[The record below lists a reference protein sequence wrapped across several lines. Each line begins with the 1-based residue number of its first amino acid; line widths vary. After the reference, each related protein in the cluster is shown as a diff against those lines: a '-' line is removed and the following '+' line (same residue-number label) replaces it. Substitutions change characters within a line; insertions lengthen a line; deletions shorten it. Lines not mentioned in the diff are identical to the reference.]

1 MTNEMTNPEREHYIE
16 SSLDLDLLAEGKL
29 ISTTSWWQRQNI
41 RFKTTVLAIAIGT
54 IPTVMI
60 GSIAYY
66 FANQSIL
73 REIVT
78 SKQQTATGV
87 ADKVA
92 FFMRERYGDIQIM
105 ANLSILTDRELR
117 SQTSIQAKQAAL
129 DQFIKAYGIY
139 DSIAV
144 FDLNGNVIAQS
155 SGEKLGNHRDR
166 SYFQTALKTDAPVLS
181 QPIISKSSGTS
192 VVYLSAPVKDIKDNR
207 NIGVIR
213 ARMPVK
219 YLRDVILA
227 KGTEKNY
234 LLDNQ
239 GKIFATS
246 DEQEYQNILNSETK
260 NQPASDRFAL
270 YPSLQKSPQ
279 KTTQIADK
287 LLLSYIPF
295 NNFQDQLRS
304 QLPDLGWSTITTE
317 DQQIVFAPQR
327 QLRQVFILGTAIVA
341 LSIGAIAYLLAKRI
355 LRPLLSA
362 AGAVQEIGR
371 GNLDARIEIQGSDE
385 IAQLGDNINRM
396 ASQLAD
402 FVAIQALL
410 AQQAEAIKNITLKLA
425 IANEITEII
434 DLAVQ
439 ESYQVLSPQ
448 GVIYY
453 QFQSQTAGK
462 VISECLAPGL
472 DTVNNIDIFSPNL
485 ITEYFTQHQENKLQ
499 VEVINDLCV
508 ADLSSSAQQLQS
520 LKAQASLIA
529 PVVIDN
535 QLDGLLIAYHST
547 NHTWIDREINLI
559 TQVANQMGLASTRLE
574 LVRQQ
579 KIAQINEKAAKEAIQ
594 SRALELLKEV
604 YSAAEGDLTIKAK
617 VTEDEIGTI
626 ADSYNSTIASV
637 RKLVNQAKA
646 AAIEVQNN
654 TLANDLAVQEL
665 AQEARIQADTITQ
678 MLEQVKAMEGAS
690 NQVAYNA
697 ASADNFVKEATITL
711 NNSDQAMNQ
720 TVAQIN
726 AVKTTVTETATK
738 AQKLGESSQEISQA
752 VNLISRFAAQ
762 THLLALKAS
771 IEAARAGEQGK
782 GFAVIADEVR
792 SLATQSAEAT
802 AEIET
807 LVTKI
812 QLDTNQV
819 VEAMNQSTGQIV
831 TGNELLQQ
839 TRQSLQEVS
848 QVSEQISNL
857 VSSITQA
864 TEVQSETSTQVS
876 QAMVKVAAI
885 AENNSQS
892 ATQVFTSIRE
902 LSVIAEKLQS
912 SIDKFKT

>member
-1 MTNEMTNPEREHYIE
+1 MTNEMTNPKRDRYIE
-16 SSLDLDLLAEGKL
+16 SSLDLDLLAEGRL
-29 ISTTSWWQRQNI
+29 ISTASWWQRQNI

-54 IPTVMI
+54 IPTIMI

-66 FANQSIL
+66 FANQSIA

-105 ANLSILTDRELR
+105 ASLSILTDRELR
-117 SQTSIQAKQAAL
+117 SQTSVEAKQAAL

-155 SGEKLGNHRDR
+155 TGEILGNHRDR
-166 SYFQTALKTDAPVLS
+166 SYFQTALKTDALVLS
-181 QPIISKSSGTS
+181 QPTISKSSGSS
-192 VVYLSAPVKDIKDNR
+192 VVYLAAPVKDIRDNT

-219 YLRDVILA
+219 HLRDVILA
-227 KGTEKNY
+227 ERTEKNY

-246 DEQEYQNILNSETK
+246 DEQEYQDILNSETK
-260 NQPASDRFAL
+260 NQPASDRFSI
-270 YPSLQKSPQ
+270 YPSLQKSSQ
-279 KTTQIADK
+279 KTTKIADK

-295 NNFQDQLRS
+295 NNFQDKLRS

-317 DQQIVFAPQR
+317 DRQLVFAPQR
-327 QLRQVFILGTAIVA
+327 QLQQVFIIGTTIVA
-341 LSIGAIAYLLAKRI
+341 LGIGAIAILLAKRI

-362 AGAVQEIGR
+362 ASAVQEIGR
-371 GNLDARIEIQGSDE
+371 GNLDARIKIQGSDE

-402 FVAIQALL
+402 FVQIQALL

-434 DLAVQ
+434 DLAVG

-453 QFQSQTAGK
+453 QFQSKTAGR
-462 VISECLAPGL
+462 VVSEFKATGL
-472 DTVNNIDIFSPNL
+472 DTMMNVDIFSSNV
-485 ITEYFTQHQENKLQ
+485 ITEYFTQHQEDKLQ
-499 VEVINDLCV
+499 VEVINDLSV
-508 ADLSSSAQQLQS
+508 ADLSFSAQQLQS

-529 PVVIDN
+529 PVVIDDK
-535 QLDGLLIAYHST
+535 LDGLLIAYHST

-579 KIAQINEKAAKEAIQ
+579 KIAQISEKSAKEAIQ

-637 RKLVNQAKA
+637 RKLVNQAKS

-697 ASADNFVKEATITL
+697 ASADNCVKEATTTL
-711 NNSDQAMNQ
+711 NNSDRAMNQ

-726 AVKTTVTETATK
+726 AVKITVTETAAK

-819 VEAMNQSTGQIV
+819 VEAMNQSTGKIV